1 MATGA
6 TGRKTRLDV
15 IGIIRGGEIL
25 GMAAHAI
32 SRSSLEIAARVARRA
47 LQVGMHAG
55 QGKAGKAQ
63 VIKLGTEPRVHAVA
77 RLASR
82 GETGGGMVGIGGL
95 LELGGMATDAIGGES
110 LELAHRRILV
120 AAVALQ
126 QCMRSHQRKAVE
138 VLLHGLHPDPPAL
151 YRVAIFATG
160 AELAPMDIRVAVR
173 ALRARVPEHQ
183 VGMALPA
190 GDPFM
195 HPAQG
200 KLGLVVIKLRDI
212 ADRLPGCE
220 AVTILARQI
229 QITVG
234 AARSGLALAGCLRG
248 VARRLRRQSS
258 RSTQQEPDDQVY
270 QQCRAQGISLVLLMS
285 HESGY

>member
-1 MATGA
+1 VAGGA

-15 IGIIRGGEIL
+15 IGIISGGEIL

-55 QGKAGKAQ
+55 QGKAGETQ
-63 VIKLGTEPRVHAVA
+63 VIKLGSEPGVYAVA
-77 RLASR
+77 RLAGG

-95 LELGGMATDAIGGES
+95 LELGGMAADAIGGES

-120 AAVALQ
+120 ATVALQ
-126 QCMRSHQRKAVE
+126 QGMRSHKRKAVE
-138 VLLHGLHPDPPAL
+138 VLLNGLHPDPPPL
-151 YRVAIFATG
+151 YRVAIFAAG

-173 ALRARVPEHQ
+173 ALRARIAEHQ
-183 VGMALPA
+183 VGMALAA
-190 GDPFM
+190 GDSFM
-195 HPAQG
+195 HPAQW
-200 KLGLVVIKLRDI
+200 KLGLIVIKLGDI

-220 AVTILARQI
+220 AVTILAWQI

-234 AARSGLALAGCLRG
+234 AARSGLALAVDLRG
-248 VARRLRRQSS
+248 VAGRLRRQSS

-285 HESGY
+285 HESG